1 MPRGTRRRSDIAVA
15 ALARAVLAAA
25 VALPAC
31 ALACAPV
38 PAADPASLH
47 ADDGDGDGDDA
58 AEARPSAPAAPRG
71 PLVWLSSEREAVQL
85 GREEHRPV
93 LVRFDS
99 PWCADCKRMEQ
110 ETFGDPRVK
119 ALAGRFV
126 AVRIEATDDEDPQV
140 SAALQKYTIVNVP
153 TLILLDSSG
162 RERRR
167 ITDPVGPETLLHEI
181 DQVR

>member
-1 MPRGTRRRSDIAVA
+1 MPRRTRRRSDIAVA
-15 ALARAVLAAA
+15 AVARAVLAAA
-25 VALPAC
+25 VALPAG

-38 PAADPASLH
+38 PAADPTSLH
-47 ADDGDGDGDDA
+47 ADDDAGDDDA

-99 PWCADCKRMEQ
+99 PWCADCKRMEA
-110 ETFGDPRVK
+110 ETFGDPRVR
-119 ALAGRFV
+119 AQAGRFV